1 MLQSFSLPVWLAKL
15 SIPRFFA
22 AYGCR
27 VLAISVL
34 FTGFTGLVKAAEKS
48 QVNLPTVAS
57 VDLLRYAGTW
67 YEVARI
73 PNFFQRKCT
82 SDVSANYAPQPDGT
96 ITVTN
101 RCRRADGEVDAVVGQ
116 ARRPTVR
123 GEPVAEEGKLEVR
136 FAPRWLAFIPAVWG
150 DYWVIS
156 LDPQYTMSLVG
167 TPDRQYLWLL
177 SRYPTV
183 GADVVDEWLAKAQA
197 LGFDTANVVRAASP
211 ADASD

>member
-1 MLQSFSLPVWLAKL
+1 MFGFGKPPLARSIATVVRLAVALSVAGAASFGTARAGDVPVD
-15 SIPRFFA
+15 
-22 AYGCR
+22 
-27 VLAISVL
+27 
-34 FTGFTGLVKAAEKS
+34 
-48 QVNLPTVAS
+48 LPTVAA

-73 PNFFQRKCT
+73 PNFFQRKCA
-82 SDVSANYAPQPDGT
+82 SDVSASYAPQADGT
-96 ITVTN
+96 VTVTN

-116 ARRPTVR
+116 ARRPSVR
-123 GEPVAEEGKLEVR
+123 GEPVPDEGKLEVR

-150 DYWVIS
+150 DYWILS

-183 GADVVDEWLAKAQA
+183 GADVVDEWLGKARA
-197 LGFDTANVVRAASP
+197 LGFDTAHVVRAATP
-211 ADASD
+211 ADASN

>member
-1 MLQSFSLPVWLAKL
+1 MRTRFSFTVFSNALLGRTVALAV
-15 SIPRFFA
+15 A
-22 AYGCR
+22 ASAFGCVAR
-27 VLAISVL
+27 AADSVP
-34 FTGFTGLVKAAEKS
+34 
-48 QVNLPTVAS
+48 NLPTVPS

-73 PNFFQRKCT
+73 PNFFQRKCA
-82 SDVSANYAPQPDGT
+82 SDVSAHYAPQPDGT
-96 ITVTN
+96 VTVTN
-101 RCRRADGEVDAVVGQ
+101 RCRRADGAVDSVVGQ

-123 GEPVAEEGKLEVR
+123 GEPVPDEGKLEVR

-150 DYWVIS
+150 DYWILS

-183 GADVVDEWLAKAQA
+183 GTDVVDEWLAKARA
-197 LGFDTANVVRAASP
+197 LGFDTAHVVRAAVP
-211 ADASD
+211 TDAPD

>member
-1 MLQSFSLPVWLAKL
+1 MRCRQAVAA
-15 SIPRFFA
+15 SIFFA
-22 AYGCR
+22 AFAG
-27 VLAISVL
+27 LAN
-34 FTGFTGLVKAAEKS
+34 AADS
-48 QVNLPTVAS
+48 QANLPTVAS

-101 RCRRADGEVDAVVGQ
+101 RCRRADGEVDTVVGQ

-123 GEPVAEEGKLEVR
+123 GEPVADEGRLEVR

-150 DYWVIS
+150 DYWIIS

-197 LGFDTANVVRAASP
+197 LGFDTAHVVRAASP
-211 ADASD
+211 TDASD

>member
-1 MLQSFSLPVWLAKL
+1 MAA
-15 SIPRFFA
+15 SIFFA
-22 AYGCR
+22 AFAG
-27 VLAISVL
+27 LAN
-34 FTGFTGLVKAAEKS
+34 AADS
-48 QVNLPTVAS
+48 QANLPTVAS

-101 RCRRADGEVDAVVGQ
+101 RCRRADGEVDTVVGQ

-123 GEPVAEEGKLEVR
+123 GETAADEGKLEVR

-150 DYWVIS
+150 DYWIIS

-197 LGFDTANVVRAASP
+197 LGFDTAHVVRAASP
-211 ADASD
+211 TDASD